1 MFCLLSLLFSG
12 CLSLPLESSFENFP
26 DDKDSYRI
34 EIESVH
40 VFKEELEEVSIEKQM
55 EEILS
60 TMLLAKES
68 RRERLEDKVLHLD
81 LEISEKSFL
90 KNIDQVN
97 SICVLYSLKDSQG
110 NLVLKKG
117 IFKESKETLLSSRE
131 QYRIAK
137 RIARS
142 L

>member
-1 MFCLLSLLFSG
+1 MFCLLSFLFSG

-68 RRERLEDKVLHLD
+68 RSERLEDKVLHLD

-137 RIARS
+137 RIVRS